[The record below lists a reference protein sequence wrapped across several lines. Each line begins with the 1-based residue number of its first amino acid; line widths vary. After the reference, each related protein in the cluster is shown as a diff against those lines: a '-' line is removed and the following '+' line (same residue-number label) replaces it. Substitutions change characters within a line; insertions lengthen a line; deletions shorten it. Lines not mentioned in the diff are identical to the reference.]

1 MIQWTMS
8 VEFFCLIVVIIL
20 ILNFYDRRW
29 AASGRSRLFLLCL
42 WLSGAT
48 IALNIACVFTISQ
61 FHHLPLWVNLLLNS
75 GYFAMVVGMS
85 TVTAYYVLRLILEH
99 VYSVRCLRILSTA
112 LGVLFLLYGVLL
124 LVNLRTGLIFYFN
137 EEGLYCRGPLVNVG
151 YGVMGVELGLLIFC
165 ALKNRRSISQPMQRV
180 MQILPPVVVL
190 LAVYQILSP
199 DVLFNGSI
207 IVAADIILLLNFQSR
222 RVEMDSLTCVGNR
235 SSFYRELQLRL
246 GGKQQFQVIAVCIRQ
261 FGTINQ
267 HYGQASGDALLYE
280 AARWLDR
287 AHRRGRAFRVGN
299 VEFVLLAPYTGMV
312 SAGKLLEDVCSRFRQ
327 SWVLGQERFSLDVR
341 FAEIVC
347 TDQDWSATDILDF
360 LKFSIGQADQREDH
374 LVRFDEALY
383 QQMEQRRQ
391 TLLLMRRAVEEYRF
405 EVWYQPVYRCA
416 GGEFTSAEALLRLR
430 DDQGELVPPSRFIP
444 LAEETGILD
453 QLSWIVLEDACRLL
467 GSGEIPWIQSVSINL
482 SAQQFISD
490 ELIGRVADCLH
501 RYQLDPGRLK
511 LEITERVLA
520 EDMGRM
526 HQVMD
531 KLAALGVSFYLDDF
545 GTGYSNLSGVLELP
559 FDCVKLDHS
568 LIAGYPDDERSS
580 AVVDAMLELFH
591 TMGCQVVAE
600 GVETERQAQAVTA
613 KGADWIQGYYYA
625 RPMPWEELK
634 AFLPR
639 KKKDLE
645 EAVSSPN
652 AD

>member
-8 VEFFCLIVVIIL
+8 VEFFCLIVVVIL

-42 WLSGAT
+42 WLSGTT
-48 IALNIACVFTISQ
+48 IALNMACVFTISQ

-99 VYSVRCLRILSTA
+99 VYSVRCRQVLSA
-112 LGVLFLLYGVLL
+112 VLGALFLLYGGLL
-124 LVNLRTGLIFYFN
+124 LVNLRTGLVFYFD
-137 EEGLYCRGPLVNVG
+137 EAGLYCRGPLINAG
-151 YGVMGVELGLLIFC
+151 YGVMGLELMLLILC
-165 ALKNRRSISQPMQRV
+165 ALRHRRSISQPMLRV

-190 LAVYQILSP
+190 LAVYQLFYP

-207 IVAADIILLLNFQSR
+207 IVAADIILLMNFQSR
-222 RVEMDSLTCVGNR
+222 RVEMDGLTCVGNR
-235 SSFYRELQLRL
+235 SSFYRELRLRL

-287 AHRRGRAFRVGN
+287 VHHRGRAFRVGN
-299 VEFVLLAPYTGMV
+299 VEFALLAPYTGMV
-312 SAGKLLEDVCSRFRQ
+312 AAGKLLEEVCGRFRQ
-327 SWVLGQERFSLDVR
+327 SWVLGQERFTLDVR
-341 FAEIVC
+341 FAELIC

-360 LKFSIGQADQREDH
+360 LKYSVGQADQREDH
-374 LVRFDEALY
+374 LVRFDEAIY
-383 QQMEQRRQ
+383 RQMEQRRQ
-391 TLLLMRRAVEEYRF
+391 TLLLMRRAVEEDRF

-416 GGEFTSAEALLRLR
+416 GGDFTSAEALLRLR
-430 DDQGELVPPSRFIP
+430 DDRGELVPPSRFIP
-444 LAEETGILD
+444 LAEETGMLD

-467 GSGEIPWIQSVSINL
+467 VSGEIPWVQSVSINL
-482 SAQQFISD
+482 SAQQFASD
-490 ELIGRVADCLH
+490 ELIGRVSECLQ

-526 HQVMD
+526 RQMMD
-531 KLAALGVSFYLDDF
+531 KLAAMGVSFYLDDV

-559 FDCVKLDHS
+559 FDCIKLDHS
-568 LIAGYPDDERSS
+568 LIAGYPDDEGSS

-613 KGADWIQGYYYA
+613 KGADWIQGYYCA
-625 RPMPWEELK
+625 RPMPKEALK
-634 AFLPR
+634 SFLSR
-639 KKKDLE
+639 KEGALE
-645 EAVSSPN
+645 TASSSSS
-652 AD
+652 AG